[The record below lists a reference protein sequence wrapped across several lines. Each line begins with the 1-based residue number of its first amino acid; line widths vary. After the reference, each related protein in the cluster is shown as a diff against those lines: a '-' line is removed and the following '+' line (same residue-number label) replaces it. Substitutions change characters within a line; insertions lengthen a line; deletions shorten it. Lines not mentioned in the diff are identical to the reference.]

1 MEGKRFFLYLFGG
14 AFGILFLVGLLG
26 AVLSGSMGKESGDV
40 LAVIEVKGTIVG
52 GESGSSLFG
61 EVVAGSETMMRQIRQ
76 AADDSAVKGLLLHI
90 NSPGGSAPAS
100 EAVYN
105 EILRFKKETG
115 KPVMAVMSDVAASGG
130 YFIALGADDIFAN
143 PATMTGSI
151 GVIMQFKNYKKLYQ
165 NYGIEVETIK
175 SGKYKD
181 IGNPAREMT
190 AEERELLQTMVDQ
203 IYGQF
208 VQAVH
213 DGRGMPEERV
223 LELAQGQIYTGM
235 QAKELGLVDHL
246 GNFYD
251 GVQYLAKKAGIE
263 GEPALLYYR
272 GRPSLI
278 QRLLSSMMQAVLAG
292 IGQSVEQGDSNE
304 LMLIE
309 KSLQHPGIG
318 NLQINY

>member
-1 MEGKRFFLYLFGG
+1 MEGKRFFLCLFGG
-14 AFGILFLVGLLG
+14 SFGILFLIGLLG
-26 AVLSGSMGKESGDV
+26 AVFSGNMGEELGDV

-52 GESGSSLFG
+52 GESGGGLFG
-61 EVVAGSETMMRQIRQ
+61 GVVAGAETMMQQIRQ
-76 AADDSAVKGLLLHI
+76 ATDDSDVKGLLLHI
-90 NSPGGSAPAS
+90 NSPGGSAAAS

-115 KPVMAVMSDVAASGG
+115 KPVLAAMSDVAASGG

-151 GVIMQFKNYKKLYQ
+151 GVIMQFKNYKDLYQ
-165 NYGIEVETIK
+165 KYGIEVETIK

-213 DGRGMPEERV
+213 DGRGLPMERV
-223 LELAQGQIYTGM
+223 SELAQGQIYTGT
-235 QAKELGLVDHL
+235 QAKELNLVDHL

-251 GVQYLAKKAGIE
+251 GAQYLAEKAGIE
-263 GEPALLYYR
+263 GEPVLLYYQER
-272 GRPSLI
+272 TSLI
-278 QRLLSSMMQAVLAG
+278 QRLLGSMMQAILAG
-292 IGQSVEQGDSNE
+292 IGQSVEQRSLNE

-309 KSLQHPGIG
+309 RSLQQPGIE